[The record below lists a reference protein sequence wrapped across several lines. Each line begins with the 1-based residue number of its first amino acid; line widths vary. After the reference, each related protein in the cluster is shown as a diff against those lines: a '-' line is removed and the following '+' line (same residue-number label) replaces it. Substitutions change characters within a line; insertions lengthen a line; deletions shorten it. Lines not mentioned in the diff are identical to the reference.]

1 MKTSNIMKKIV
12 LVSLALM
19 LCGVSAASAARIR
32 VRVADFRF
40 GPRMINARVGDVIVW
55 QWVNGMH
62 TTTSTTVP
70 AGAQPWNSLI
80 DSTHT
85 EFRYR
90 VQVAGNYRYQCNFH
104 AAQGMRG
111 TIVVSP
117 ASPGRVPATN

>member
-1 MKTSNIMKKIV
+1 METPNIMKKTV

-19 LCGVSAASAARIR
+19 LCCVSQSSAARIR

-40 GPRMINARVGDVIVW
+40 GPWIINAPVGDVVVW
-55 QWVNGMH
+55 QSVIIMN
-62 TTTSTTVP
+62 TSTSTTDM
-70 AGAQPWNSLI
+70 AWAQPWKPRI
-80 DSTHT
+80 DLTHT

-90 VQVAGNYRYQCNFH
+90 VQVAGNFRYQCNFH